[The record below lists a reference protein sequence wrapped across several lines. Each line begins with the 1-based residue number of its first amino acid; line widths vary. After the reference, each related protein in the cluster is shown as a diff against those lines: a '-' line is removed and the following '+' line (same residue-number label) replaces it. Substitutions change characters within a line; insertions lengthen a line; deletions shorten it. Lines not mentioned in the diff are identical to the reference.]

1 METATVADFLRDPF
15 DVLIVGGGTAG
26 LVVAARLS
34 EDPRIRVGVIEA
46 GLSRI
51 GDPNVDLPAGAAMMI
66 SNPEYDWNFKSV
78 PQAGTNEKVYH
89 IPRGKMLGGSSGINF
104 LAYAR
109 PCAEDIDDWSEAFGI
124 QGWSWSDL
132 LPYFERSERLEFD
145 EPNILNR
152 DLEECPLNQDCHGL
166 NGAIHT
172 SMNTWQVPFE
182 KKLLL
187 AFDEVSGLSRPEDPY
202 NGSHLGFYRT
212 LSTTN
217 RVEKPIRSY
226 AASGY
231 LAPISG
237 RANLIVLTNALARRI
252 ILESDSDG
260 FLFAKGVEFQ
270 HEGVFYSAFARKE
283 VILSAGSI
291 QSPQLLELSGIGDPK
306 VLEQVHIPCLV
317 PNPHVGNNLQEHTMS
332 AVSYELAPDIL
343 SLDSLF
349 RDPALM
355 AEHQKLYT
363 ESHSGVFSGA
373 VSLTGYIPYF
383 SQVDKTEFEETISNI
398 LSSSHANTRSSL
410 QDPIFQKK
418 QQEAIVARMRS
429 PKSADILLFC
439 SPANFN
445 IRRGHVDCSKLMS
458 GAPDGHNA
466 CYSVTVSNMYPIS
479 RGSVHIQSHDILDAP
494 LIDPGFL
501 SHPADVDILAA
512 GVKFADQVFQSPL
525 LKDKVA
531 RRVDPP
537 AEVDLRNRNEARDYV
552 RDRIVT
558 YHHALGTC
566 AMGQVVDGRLRV
578 KGVGR
583 LRVVDASVF
592 PMQISAAS
600 MATVYAVAEKAAVM
614 IKEDLGSAR

>member
-1 METATVADFLRDPF
+1 METVTVADFLRDPF

-26 LVVAARLS
+26 LVLAARLS
-34 EDPRIRVGVIEA
+34 EDPRIRVGVMEA

-51 GDPNVDLPAGAAMMI
+51 GDPNVDLPARAAMMI
-66 SNPEYDWNFKSV
+66 SYPEYDWNFKSV
-78 PQAGTNEKVYH
+78 PQ
-89 IPRGKMLGGSSGINF
+89 
-104 LAYAR
+104 
-109 PCAEDIDDWSEAFGI
+109 
-124 QGWSWSDL
+124 
-132 LPYFERSERLEFD
+132 
-145 EPNILNR
+145 
-152 DLEECPLNQDCHGL
+152 
-166 NGAIHT
+166 
-172 SMNTWQVPFE
+172 
-182 KKLLL
+182 
-187 AFDEVSGLSRPEDPY
+187 

-217 RVEKPIRSY
+217 QVEKPIRSY

-237 RANLIVLTNALARRI
+237 RENSIVLTNALARRI
-252 ILESDSDG
+252 ILESGSDG
-260 FLFAKGVEFQ
+260 FLFAKDVEFQ

-291 QSPQLLELSGIGDPK
+291 QSPQLLKLSGIGDPK
-306 VLEQVHIPCLV
+306 VLEEVHIPCLV

-332 AVSYELAPDIL
+332 AVAYELAPDIL

-349 RDPALM
+349 RDPDLM

-373 VSLTGYIPYF
+373 VSLTGYIPYS

-398 LSSSHANTRSSL
+398 LSSSHANTRSPL
-410 QDPIFQKK
+410 QDPISQKK

-429 PKSADILLFC
+429 PKAVDLLLFC

-445 IRRGHVDCSKLMS
+445 IGRGHFDCSKLMS

-466 CYSVTVSNMYPIS
+466 CYSVTASNMYPIS
-479 RGSVHIQSHDILDAP
+479 RGSVHIPSHDILDTP
-494 LIDPGFL
+494 LIDPEFL
-501 SHPADVDILAA
+501 SHPADVDMLATE
-512 GVKFADQVFQSPL
+512 VKFADQVFPSPL

-531 RRVDPP
+531 RRVEPP
-537 AEVDLRNRNEARDYV
+537 AEVDLRNRNQARDYV

-558 YHHALGTC
+558 CHHALGTC

-583 LRVVDASVF
+583 LRVGDASVF
-592 PMQISAAS
+592 PMQISAAI
-600 MATVYAVAEKAAVM
+600 MATVYAVAEKATVM
-614 IKEDLGSAR
+614 IKEDLGSAREKFISTRELHNKT

>member
-1 METATVADFLRDPF
+1 M
-15 DVLIVGGGTAG
+15 G
-26 LVVAARLS
+26 
-34 EDPRIRVGVIEA
+34 
-46 GLSRI
+46 
-51 GDPNVDLPAGAAMMI
+51 
-66 SNPEYDWNFKSV
+66 
-78 PQAGTNEKVYH
+78 
-89 IPRGKMLGGSSGINF
+89 
-104 LAYAR
+104 
-109 PCAEDIDDWSEAFGI
+109 
-124 QGWSWSDL
+124 
-132 LPYFERSERLEFD
+132 
-145 EPNILNR
+145 
-152 DLEECPLNQDCHGL
+152 
-166 NGAIHT
+166 
-172 SMNTWQVPFE
+172 TWQVPFE

-187 AFDEVSGLSRPEDPY
+187 AFEEVSGLSRPEDPY

-231 LAPISG
+231 FAPITV
-237 RANLIVLTNALARRI
+237 RANLIVLTNALACRI
-252 ILESDSDG
+252 ILESGSDEVV
-260 FLFAKGVEFQ
+260 FAKGVEFQ
-270 HEGVFYSAFARKE
+270 HEGAFYSAFAIKE
-283 VILSAGSI
+283 IILSAGSI
-291 QSPQLLELSGIGDPK
+291 QGPQLLELSGIGDPK
-306 VLEQVHIPCLV
+306 VLEEVHIPCLV
-317 PNPHVGNNLQEHTMS
+317 PNPHIGNNLQEHTMS
-332 AVSYELAPDIL
+332 AVAYELAPNIL

-355 AEHQKLYT
+355 AEPQKLYT
-363 ESHSGVFSGA
+363 ESHSGAFSGA
-373 VSLTGYIPYF
+373 VSLTSYIQYS

-398 LSSSHANTRSSL
+398 LSSSHTNTRSPL
-410 QDPIFQKK
+410 QDSIFQKK

-429 PKSADILLFC
+429 PKAADILLFC

-445 IRRGHVDCSKLMS
+445 IGRGHSDCSKLMS

-479 RGSVHIQSHDILDAP
+479 RGNVHIQSPNILDAP

-512 GVKFADQVFQSPL
+512 GVKFADQVFQTLL

-552 RDRIVT
+552 RDRIVA

-566 AMGQVVDGRLRV
+566 AMGQVVDERLRV
-578 KGVGR
+578 KGLGR

-592 PMQISAAS
+592 PMQVSAAL

-614 IKEDLGSAR
+614 IKEDLGLAR